1 MSDTTAYV
9 AGCATTGVA
18 VLVLLVAK
26 VGIGSNEQA
35 IVPDLEPIE
44 PVPTVPVPAVPS
56 PEPEWGD
63 ELRQELDR
71 QRDLVSKLE
80 SQLAQQEVAARN
92 LENQLRQQQEE
103 SRAVVS
109 QLGEYQRSVDTLSVR
124 NDQLVQT
131 RRDEGLQT
139 TLLWVGG
146 GVALVMVLG
155 GGAVMLCMVF
165 MATQSNRRPE
175 RPMSVVYPLQM
186 PTPPSYRYYEQEF
199 LPPAPRPR
207 RVDHAP
213 QYDYD
218 V

>member
-26 VGIGSNEQA
+26 VGIGSTQRAE
-35 IVPDLEPIE
+35 VPE
-44 PVPTVPVPAVPS
+44 PVAPVPVVPVPEVPS
-56 PEPEWGD
+56 PEPEWED
-63 ELRQELDR
+63 DLRQELDQ
-71 QRDLVSKLE
+71 QRDMVSKLE
-80 SQLAQQEVAARN
+80 AQLAQQEVIARN

-103 SRAVVS
+103 SRAVVA
-109 QLGEYQRSVDTLSVR
+109 QLGEYQRSVDTLSLR

-131 RRDEGLQT
+131 RRDEGFQT

-146 GVALVMVLG
+146 GVVLVLVLG

-165 MATQSNRRPE
+165 MATQANRRPE
-175 RPMSVVYPLQM
+175 QPMSVVYPLQM

-199 LPPAPRPR
+199 LPPAPPRPR
-207 RVDHAP
+207 RAEPYPH
-213 QYDYD
+213 YDYD
-218 V
+218 A

>member
-26 VGIGSNEQA
+26 VGFGNTQTAVI
-35 IVPDLEPIE
+35 PEPVE
-44 PVPTVPVPAVPS
+44 PVPTVPVPAVPE
-56 PEPEWGD
+56 PEPEWQD
-63 ELRQELDR
+63 DLRQELDE

-80 SQLAQQEVAARN
+80 SQLAQQEVIARN

-103 SRAVVS
+103 SRAVLS
-109 QLGEYQRSVDTLSVR
+109 QMSEYQRAVDTLSLR

-146 GVALVMVLG
+146 GVVLVLVLG

-165 MATQSNRRPE
+165 MATQANRRPE

-199 LPPAPRPR
+199 LPPAPRRSRP
-207 RVDHAP
+207 VEPYP

-218 V
+218 A